1 LLRPLGL
8 LMMDETPKNRR
19 SIRLKGFDY
28 SLPGAYFLTICTHRR
43 ERILASVVDRKIQL
57 SPAGAVVR
65 SAWLELPRR
74 FPTVML
80 QDFVVMPNH
89 LHAIV
94 AFAHLQHATK
104 KGAASSAPTTETP
117 SPPYL
122 GKIIR
127 AFKSLSA
134 IEVNRIL
141 GRKNRAVWQRNYYEH
156 IIRTAREYDEIRK
169 YIYENPMMW
178 DHDPENV

>member
-1 LLRPLGL
+1 
-8 LMMDETPKNRR
+8 MDEMPKNRR

-28 SLPGAYFLTICTHRR
+28 SLPKAYFVTICIFGR

-57 SPAGAVVR
+57 TPAGAAVR
-65 SAWLELPRR
+65 GAWLELPRR
-74 FPTVML
+74 FPTVIL
-80 QDFVVMPNH
+80 QDFVLMPNH

-94 AFAHLQHATK
+94 AFAHLPRATK
-104 KGAASSAPTTETP
+104 RGAASSAPTTETP
-117 SPPYL
+117 SQPYL

-134 IEVNRIL
+134 IEVNRLL
-141 GRKNRAVWQRNYYEH
+141 GRKNQAVWQRNYYEH
-156 IIRTAREYDEIRK
+156 IIRTAREYDEIQK

-178 DHDPENV
+178 DYDPENV